1 MTMGDSRLEGLRME
15 FNAAADL
22 LAIGERVLTGWT
34 EAAAE
39 NMERA
44 VAAMEEATAH
54 EDALLYGEPPE
65 WSIPTRQD
73 LGAVL
78 LFAGRAAEAEEAFR
92 ADLEK
97 FPENGWSLQGLAVS
111 LRRQRREAEAASV
124 EAELDR
130 VWETADVE
138 PPMYPAR

>member
-1 MTMGDSRLEGLRME
+1 ME
-15 FNAAADL
+15 FNAAEDL
-22 LAIGERVLTGWT
+22 LAVAERVLTGWT
-34 EAAAE
+34 EAAAGDHDT
-39 NMERA
+39 A
-44 VAAMEEATAH
+44 VAALEEAVAH

-65 WSIPTRQD
+65 WSVPARQD

-78 LFAGRAAEAEEAFR
+78 LAAGRPADAEEAFR
-92 ADLEK
+92 ADLAK

-111 LRRQRREAEAASV
+111 LRRQGREAEAAQV

-138 PPMYPAR
+138 PPDYPES